1 MLLPPMFITYANRS
15 TSIIAALVVMI
26 ICIVCA
32 ILIIPAMCED
42 KELIDRIFRISK
54 ERRRKEKIFLSNVEI
69 QHSTENIY
77 RE

>member
-54 ERRRKEKIFLSNVEI
+54 EEERKNLF
-69 QHSTENIY
+69 IY
-77 RE
+77 